1 MKRMFRHLVA
11 ALLCGFT
18 VGAMAQQA
26 YPSRPIRLL
35 IPYAPGGTTDIMAR
49 ALQAPMHEDLGQLI
63 LVENKAGAG
72 GAIAMKDTAN
82 AAADG
87 YTLVFINNGLV
98 ATTPILQKGAGYDGI
113 RDFAP
118 IGMVSTSPM
127 LVVVNG
133 ELPVDDLKGF
143 IDYARKN
150 PGKLEYASAG
160 LGSFGHLSTELFL
173 RAAGLQ
179 MVHVPYKGQAP
190 TLNAVLAGEV
200 KLLITSPSSA
210 MNSHITSG
218 KLKLL
223 GVGTPE
229 RSALYPGAPTV
240 SSVLPGYQAESW
252 FALLA
257 PAGTPPE
264 VIARLN
270 KALNKAL
277 ATPDLQQ
284 RLNTFGLVAV
294 SSTPEQLRERIA
306 AEVERW
312 GKVIRESNIKVE

>member
-18 VGAMAQQA
+18 VGAIAQQA

-200 KLLITSPSSA
+200 KLLITSPSAA

-229 RSALYPGAPTV
+229 RSALYPATPTV

-257 PAGTPPE
+257 PAGTSPE